1 METPTPSG
9 RLDLRPGSRYLFP
22 TSPLSFF
29 GPRLPL
35 QGRGP
40 YLFQRAPADE
50 AGQATSGFA
59 LGDRLSRE

>member
-1 METPTPSG
+1 METLTPSG
-9 RLDLRPGSRYLFP
+9 RLDLWPGSRYLFP

-40 YLFQRAPADE
+40 NLFKPAPTGD
-50 AGQATSGFA
+50 AGQAT
-59 LGDRLSRE
+59 